1 MNEPKY
7 HYAPHAHGFAIYEKE
22 SEGSYKKIDYKIDRE
37 EAKKEVYRL
46 NGWEYKPK
54 NNK

>member
-1 MNEPKY
+1 MNDPKY
-7 HYAPHAHGFAIYEKE
+7 HYSRNHNGFAIYEKE
-22 SEGSYKKIDYKIDRE
+22 SEGSYKKIDYKMDRE

-54 NNK
+54 QTK